1 MGVPFPRPAVLAA
14 RLEVPIEEWS
24 YLDSEV
30 LVKTRSRKV
39 CMTCH

>member
-1 MGVPFPRPAVLAA
+1 MGIPRPAALAA

-30 LVKTRSRKV
+30 MLKTRSRKV
-39 CMTCH
+39 CMSCH